1 MTAGN
6 QGFIPNHR
14 ETEILT
20 ARLEDECFAFNLRSF
35 CLLLNIFFTFY
46 TIFNNIHK
54 GFWLFKKTVEFLAF
68 SLHDKKNEISL
79 VRLFNRNLRMKEIE
93 LYFKMSEN
101 RNFNLIFALK

>member
-35 CLLLNIFFTFY
+35 YLLLNIFFTQFL
-46 TIFNNIHK
+46 TIFIK
-54 GFWLFKKTVEFLAF
+54 GFGNLKKLLSFLHSGCLTKKIKF
-68 SLHDKKNEISL
+68 SGSTLL
-79 VRLFNRNLRMKEIE
+79 
-93 LYFKMSEN
+93 
-101 RNFNLIFALK
+101 